1 MSRPPLL
8 KGQMVKG
15 AWEWAPQSDQIVK
28 SIIKILSMGAYK
40 REAARHA
47 GISESTLNQ
56 WIEKGAEERRHIAKG
71 GKPRRRASAFL
82 EFLLLVEKAMA
93 DAQVADL
100 ALITLAAQKG
110 AWQAAAWKLERRN
123 PAKWGRQR
131 IEADIKGG
139 LVVEGID
146 WLEKKIDAAKGS
158 KGDD

>member
-1 MSRPPLL
+1 
-8 KGQMVKG
+8 MVKG
-15 AWEWAPQSDQIVK
+15 VWEWAPQSAQIVK
-28 SIIKILSMGAYK
+28 SITKILSMGAYK

-47 GISESTLNQ
+47 GIAERTLND
-56 WIEKGAEERRHIAKG
+56 WIEKGAAERRHIAKG

-93 DAQVADL
+93 DAQIADL
-100 ALITLAAQKG
+100 ALITQAAQKG
-110 AWQAAAWKLERRN
+110 SWQAAAWKLERRN

-146 WLEKKIDAAKGS
+146 WLEKKIDAAKNM
-158 KGDD
+158 KGED